1 MSEQTIDLTPVLAD
15 GVLDAVRAHVDEELE
30 REVGGI
36 LAGRLV
42 EGRAHVDLAVPALR
56 AEGHRT
62 NVTFTHDVWEDVLA
76 QLDRDH
82 PELRIVGWY
91 HSHPGF
97 GIFLS
102 EYDQFIQQNF
112 FPADGMV
119 ALVVDP
125 QTGAS
130 GWFATRDGA
139 TVRLAG
145 DAPVAEPVDRPATPP
160 LAGTTPATAAQ
171 VQTRGARTLLV
182 SAALLVGFGGGW
194 MVGQVPAP
202 EAPEAPAAVGS
213 ETRLH
218 EAEERIAALDA
229 ELAATTQELEAAERA
244 VSEAL
249 ANGESAEGIEMPTY
263 RVRPGDTLGALARAF
278 SEDPDFLAALIAAN
292 PHITDP
298 DVLTIGSSLS
308 IPRSTDTEAGAS

>member
-112 FPADGMV
+112 FPAAGMV
-119 ALVVDP
+119 AFVVDP

-139 TVRLAG
+139 TVRLGG
-145 DAPVAEPVDRPATPP
+145 DAPVAEPVDRPVSGP
-160 LAGTTPATAAQ
+160 LAGTAPAATAQ
-171 VQTRGARTLLV
+171 ERTRGARTLLV

-194 MVGQVPAP
+194 MVGQLPAPDPSEVPA
-202 EAPEAPAAVGS
+202 AGS
-213 ETRLH
+213 ETRLQ
-218 EAEERIAALDA
+218 EAEELIAALDA
-229 ELAATTQELEAAERA
+229 ELAITQQELDASERA
-244 VSEAL
+244 LSEAM
-249 ANGESAEGIEMPTY
+249 ADAAPADGVEVPTY
-263 RVRPGDTLGALARAF
+263 RVRPGDTLSALARAF
-278 SEDPDFLAALIAAN
+278 SEDPAYLATLIAAN
-292 PHITDP
+292 PHISDP
-298 DVLTIGSSLS
+298 DVLTIGSPLS
-308 IPRSTDTEAGAS
+308 IPPAADDEAGAP